1 VDRGAVLA
9 PIEAGI
15 LHIVNNR
22 QNTVDSQKPGALLS
36 PAPGEARPTSGCHV
50 LHGRLG
56 PVTCLRV
63 SSTDHFEESSMR
75 FPRIA
80 CLLAGAATLFS
91 GAALAQKTT
100 LLVYTALE
108 TDQIKAYQD
117 GFNKA
122 YPDIDLKWVRDS
134 TGVITAK
141 LLAEKSN
148 PQADVVMGVA
158 ASSLALLDTQKMLI
172 PYAPLNL
179 DGIMDKY
186 RDKKNPPAWFGM
198 DVWGATVCFN
208 TVEAQKKNLPKP
220 ETWKDLTKPIYKGQI
235 VMPNPASSGTGF
247 FDVSAWL
254 TLWGDDN
261 GKGGG
266 WKYMDALHE
275 NIAQYTHSGS
285 KPCNMAGTG
294 EYVMGISFEYRANT
308 NKAKGAPIDL
318 VFPKEGLG
326 WDLEAFAI
334 HAGTK
339 KLDAAKKL
347 ADWASSK
354 DAMKLYGKNF
364 AITAVPGV
372 AEPLKNV
379 PADYEARLVKMD
391 FATTAANRERV
402 LAEWNKRY
410 DSKSEPKK

>member
-1 VDRGAVLA
+1 
-9 PIEAGI
+9 
-15 LHIVNNR
+15 
-22 QNTVDSQKPGALLS
+22 
-36 PAPGEARPTSGCHV
+36 
-50 LHGRLG
+50 
-56 PVTCLRV
+56 
-63 SSTDHFEESSMR
+63 MR
-75 FPRIA
+75 FSPT
-80 CLLAGAATLFS
+80 LAAVTLAFAAIGATTATY
-91 GAALAQKTT
+91 AQKTQ

-108 TDQIKAYQD
+108 TDQLKAYQE
-117 GFNKA
+117 GFNKVE
-122 YPDIDLKWVRDS
+122 PNIEIKWVRDS

-141 LLAEKSN
+141 LLAEKAN
-148 PQADVVMGVA
+148 PQADAVMGVA
-158 ASSLALLDTQKMLI
+158 ASSLALLDKNGMLI

-179 DGIMDKY
+179 DAIMSQY

-208 TVEAQKKNLPKP
+208 TVEAKKRNISKP
-220 ETWKDLTKPIYKGQI
+220 ETWKDLLKPEFKGQV

-247 FDVSAWL
+247 FDVTAWL
-254 TLWGDDN
+254 TLWGDND

-285 KPCNMAGTG
+285 KPCNMAAAG
-294 EYVMGISFEYRANT
+294 EFVVGISFEYRANA

-339 KLDAAKKL
+339 KLDAVKKL

-354 DAMKLYGKNF
+354 DAMILYGKNF
-364 AITAVPGV
+364 AITAQPGV
-372 AEPLKNV
+372 AAPLANV
-379 PADYEARLVKMD
+379 PKDYEARLVKMD
-391 FATTAANRERV
+391 FTATAASRERV
-402 LAEWNKRY
+402 LAEWTKRY
-410 DSKSEPKK
+410 NGKSEKR